1 MSEVQAHVP
10 VITIDGPTASG
21 KGTVAGAVAAQ
32 LGWHVLD
39 SGALYR
45 LAAWTVLDKNL
56 DANDIGA
63 VALAARRMAIRFEH
77 GRIWLDAQDV
87 TKLIRQEH
95 VGNLASR
102 LAPAA
107 AVREALLERQRAFRQ
122 APGLVADG
130 RDMGTVVFPEAD
142 LKIFLVAD
150 VHARAQRRC
159 QQLRQR
165 GVTPNEAAIL
175 ADLKE
180 RDARDTGRAVAP
192 LKPAPDAHELDSSR
206 LSVDDTVA
214 AVLSLWHKRQRR
226 SSVPKPT

>member
-1 MSEVQAHVP
+1 MSPTSEVP

-21 KGTVAGAVAAQ
+21 KGTVTSRVAAE

-45 LAAWTVLDKNL
+45 LTAWTVLDNNI
-56 DANDIGA
+56 DANDITA
-63 VALAARRMAIRFEH
+63 VSTAARRMEIEFEPD
-77 GRIWLDAQDV
+77 RIKLAGQDV

-130 RDMGTVVFPEAD
+130 RDMGTVVFPCAD

-150 VHARAQRRC
+150 VNARTQRRC
-159 QQLRQR
+159 QQLRER
-165 GVTPNEAAIL
+165 GQVADEAAVL

-180 RDARDTGRAVAP
+180 RDARDTQRTVAP
-192 LKPAPDAHELDSSR
+192 LKPAEDAHQLDSSR
-206 LSVDDTVA
+206 LTVDETVA
-214 AVLSLWHKRQRR
+214 AVMSLWHKLQRNN
-226 SSVPKPT
+226 